1 MQPPPPL
8 DFISTESVR
17 QLYAAMPTVF
27 ARDIARAKGQL
38 LPAQPM
44 PTLKRERPADGPE
57 LAIKRRDT
65 GESKAG
71 TGMPPPATPAL
82 VPKSV
87 PISSQ
92 PFPGGVPQGPMPD
105 RTRLAQMRQQ
115 QAQFQAQAPPTQQVH
130 VSAGVRQMSPAHGT
144 NAGVGIGVGVG
155 QPQGQGQAAAMQQQ
169 AVNNFERQ
177 AINSFGQQG
186 LIFMQQLQDPNNAFV
201 KYMVEQVPNFLAMPL
216 PQQLE
221 NMQQAHVCLP
231 LHLCIPTWLTR
242 MSPVAHDSAE
252 TTGTA
257 TIAAAATI
265 STATTT
271 IAAATAATTTTA
283 AAAAAAATTTTTTAA
298 AAAAAATT
306 TTTTTVAAAAAAAT
320 TTTSNAAAAAAA
332 QPAATAAAKYGQ
344 SQPERAGR
352 SRTIAAANDRPVTK

>member
-257 TIAAAATI
+257 AIAAAATI

-271 IAAATAATTTTA
+271 IAAATAAATTTTA
-283 AAAAAAATTTTTTAA
+283 AAAAAATTTAAAAAATTTTTTVA
-298 AAAAAATT
+298 
-306 TTTTTVAAAAAAAT
+306 AAAAAAAT

>member
-257 TIAAAATI
+257 AIAAAATI

-271 IAAATAATTTTA
+271 IAAATAATTTTTA
-283 AAAAAAATTTTTTAA
+283 AAATTTTTTTTAA
-298 AAAAAATT
+298 AAAAAT